1 MMTKRR
7 AMMSDYFRYD
17 KDGKKIPIVVD
28 ENVYVYDSWLKAR
41 VHWAWLW
48 LKHLL
53 RRNHG

>member
-1 MMTKRR
+1 
-7 AMMSDYFRYD
+7 MMSDYFRYD